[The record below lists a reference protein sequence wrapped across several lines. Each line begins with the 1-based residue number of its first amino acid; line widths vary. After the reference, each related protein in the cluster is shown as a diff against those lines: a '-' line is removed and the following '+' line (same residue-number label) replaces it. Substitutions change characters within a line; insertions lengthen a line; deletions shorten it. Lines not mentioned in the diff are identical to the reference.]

1 MQSCRS
7 VVGNQPYDAD
17 PPRVHFL
24 QLGEVQAHRSALAAT
39 NEQEVNLAGQNKQ
52 MHATTGI
59 LEVDDTVHMI
69 DKELMTHHNHEV
81 AV

>member
-1 MQSCRS
+1 
-7 VVGNQPYDAD
+7 VGGNQLYNNYAPQMQ
-17 PPRVHFL
+17 FL